1 MILKIISLPV
11 LSGGIVMNE
20 FLKDK
25 GKTIQEVFPD
35 FSIDIKDWHFDDF
48 YDWYVM
54 CGTGYCLSFGAN
66 MVTLRDENGQFI
78 TCFNW
83 SDNDEK

>member
-25 GKTIQEVFPD
+25 GKAIQEVFPD
-35 FSIDIKDWHFDDF
+35 FSIDIKDWYFDDF

-54 CGTGYCLSFGAN
+54 CGTGYCLSFGAD
-66 MVTLRDENGQFI
+66 MVTLRNENGQFI
-78 TCFNW
+78 TTINW
-83 SDNDEK
+83 SENDE

>member
-1 MILKIISLPV
+1 
-11 LSGGIVMNE
+11 MNK

-25 GKTIQEVFPD
+25 GKAIQAVFPD

-54 CGTGYCLSFGAN
+54 CETGYCLSFGAN
-66 MVTLRDENGQFI
+66 MVILRDENGQFI
-78 TCFNW
+78 TCFKW
-83 SDNDEK
+83 RDSDEA